1 MRFHSNIYLGVNM
14 KMKKSPYSPF
24 VVNIFGVGG
33 FFFFLLLFI
42 LLHPLFYIFNYSLFS
57 IFENKNDKI
66 KENEEKK
73 FVILQESRIKEK
85 LLQINSLEFLEAADW
100 SDFKKDNSFSFKI
113 EKSPLFMSLIST
125 EDIFFS
131 KLVDTVQY
139 AEIYYKSYT
148 IFLDKRDNSL
158 HLKDN
163 FFLVYDYQ
171 NKLFDDN
178 YIDSIKMKMDKI
190 NYDFQLELE
199 RWKGRFAQK
208 NRKVI
213 AEIIHFVNNSNLP
226 ATLKKDVT
234 LMFDNNL
241 VLWDFEVYLEEFISL
256 LNNMQVKSNDMKYQ
270 DVLDF
275 LQKKYA
281 QLYKIKLKDGI
292 GDDKSSV
299 YDFFKSDNLFISDN
313 LKAVLKK
320 EILIKKDYS
329 GKLDLNQMKIK
340 RLGKNILIDDGNWKL
355 KLLNEKGEILKEERR
370 VLDSFL
376 FLLIFLILIFFMKFL
391 EKNIF
396 FFIAALIL
404 MFIIFFL
411 RCFFIESLLMFL
423 YVGIVRRCK
432 LK

>member
-1 MRFHSNIYLGVNM
+1 
-14 KMKKSPYSPF
+14 
-24 VVNIFGVGG
+24 
-33 FFFFLLLFI
+33 
-42 LLHPLFYIFNYSLFS
+42 
-57 IFENKNDKI
+57 
-66 KENEEKK
+66 
-73 FVILQESRIKEK
+73 
-85 LLQINSLEFLEAADW
+85 
-100 SDFKKDNSFSFKI
+100 
-113 EKSPLFMSLIST
+113 MSLIST

-226 ATLKKDVT
+226 VTLKKDVT

-281 QLYKIKLKDGI
+281 QLYKIKLKDEI

-329 GKLDLNQMKIK
+329 DKFDLNQMKIK
-340 RLGKNILIDDGNWKL
+340 QLGKNILIVDGNWKL

-376 FLLIFLILIFFMKFL
+376 FLFILLILIFFMKFL

-411 RCFFIESLLMFL
+411 RCFFIESLLMVL

>member
-1 MRFHSNIYLGVNM
+1 
-14 KMKKSPYSPF
+14 
-24 VVNIFGVGG
+24 
-33 FFFFLLLFI
+33 
-42 LLHPLFYIFNYSLFS
+42 
-57 IFENKNDKI
+57 
-66 KENEEKK
+66 
-73 FVILQESRIKEK
+73 
-85 LLQINSLEFLEAADW
+85 
-100 SDFKKDNSFSFKI
+100 
-113 EKSPLFMSLIST
+113 
-125 EDIFFS
+125 
-131 KLVDTVQY
+131 
-139 AEIYYKSYT
+139 
-148 IFLDKRDNSL
+148 
-158 HLKDN
+158 
-163 FFLVYDYQ
+163 
-171 NKLFDDN
+171 
-178 YIDSIKMKMDKI
+178 
-190 NYDFQLELE
+190 
-199 RWKGRFAQK
+199 
-208 NRKVI
+208 
-213 AEIIHFVNNSNLP
+213 
-226 ATLKKDVT
+226 
-234 LMFDNNL
+234 MFDNNL

-281 QLYKIKLKDGI
+281 QLYKIKLKDEI

-329 GKLDLNQMKIK
+329 DKFDLNQMKIK
-340 RLGKNILIDDGNWKL
+340 RLGKNILIVDGNWKL

-376 FLLIFLILIFFMKFL
+376 FLLILLILIFFMKFL
-391 EKNIF
+391 GKNIF

-411 RCFFIESLLMFL
+411 RCFFVESLLMVL

>member
-1 MRFHSNIYLGVNM
+1 
-14 KMKKSPYSPF
+14 
-24 VVNIFGVGG
+24 
-33 FFFFLLLFI
+33 
-42 LLHPLFYIFNYSLFS
+42 
-57 IFENKNDKI
+57 
-66 KENEEKK
+66 
-73 FVILQESRIKEK
+73 
-85 LLQINSLEFLEAADW
+85 
-100 SDFKKDNSFSFKI
+100 
-113 EKSPLFMSLIST
+113 
-125 EDIFFS
+125 
-131 KLVDTVQY
+131 
-139 AEIYYKSYT
+139 
-148 IFLDKRDNSL
+148 
-158 HLKDN
+158 
-163 FFLVYDYQ
+163 
-171 NKLFDDN
+171 
-178 YIDSIKMKMDKI
+178 
-190 NYDFQLELE
+190 
-199 RWKGRFAQK
+199 
-208 NRKVI
+208 
-213 AEIIHFVNNSNLP
+213 
-226 ATLKKDVT
+226 
-234 LMFDNNL
+234 MFDNNL

-281 QLYKIKLKDGI
+281 QLYKIKLKDEI

-329 GKLDLNQMKIK
+329 DKFDLNQMKIK
-340 RLGKNILIDDGNWKL
+340 QLGKNILIVDGNWKL

-376 FLLIFLILIFFMKFL
+376 FLFILLILIFFMKFFG
-391 EKNIF
+391 KNIF

-411 RCFFIESLLMFL
+411 RCFFVESLLMVL